1 MGNAAKPLRGIVP
14 PLVTPLADRETLDP
28 AGLQRL
34 VEHVLAG
41 GVSGLFL
48 LGTTGEG
55 PSLSHAVREEVV
67 RRVARQVAGR
77 VPVVV
82 GVTDTS
88 MAESLRLAEVAAEA
102 DALAV
107 VLAPPPYFPVRQDDL
122 RRYVERM
129 AEESPLPLVLYN
141 MPSHSKLVFEPETV
155 RALVE
160 IPRIVGLK
168 DSSGELGY
176 FRRVGEVVSQ
186 RDDFSLLM
194 GPEELLAEAVAL
206 GADGGVCGG
215 ANLRPRLYVDLFRAA
230 ARAEGRRVGKLH
242 AEVLRTAAAFYR
254 CDQGSAGVIK
264 GLKCALSH
272 LGICRDV
279 VAEPLQPLE
288 PRQQEG
294 IRGKLTELG
303 LSPVS
308 AGPRRGRRPAK
319 SALTAIRETP
329 SLAAGSSTRSV
340 RPRRP

>member
-1 MGNAAKPLRGIVP
+1 MTESSTHDHAAKPLRGIVP

-28 AGLQRL
+28 AGLERL

-41 GVSGLFL
+41 GVGGLFL

-55 PSLSHAVREEVV
+55 PSLSFALREEVV
-67 RRVARQVAGR
+67 RRAARQVAGR
-77 VPVVV
+77 VPIVV

-88 MAESLRLAEVAAEA
+88 MAESLRLAEMAAEA
-102 DALAV
+102 EALAV

-141 MPSHSKLVFEPETV
+141 MPSHSKLAFEPETV
-155 RALVE
+155 RALVD
-160 IPRIVGLK
+160 IPRIVALK
-168 DSSGELGY
+168 DSSGDLGY
-176 FRRVGEVVSQ
+176 FRRVGEIAAQ

-215 ANLRPRLYVDLFRAA
+215 ANLRPRLYVDLLRAA
-230 ARAEGRRVGKLH
+230 SRAVGRSESRAENRQVGELH
-242 AEVLRTAAAFYR
+242 AEVLRTAESLYR
-254 CDQGSAGVIK
+254 YDEGSAGVIK
-264 GLKCALSH
+264 GLKCALSI

-288 PRQQEG
+288 PRQREE
-294 IRGKLTELG
+294 IRGKLRELG
-303 LSPVS
+303 LSPV
-308 AGPRRGRRPAK
+308 APDPDRARRAENVALPAH
-319 SALTAIRETP
+319 
-329 SLAAGSSTRSV
+329 
-340 RPRRP
+340 

>member
-1 MGNAAKPLRGIVP
+1 MTKSPTNDHAAKPLRGIVP

-55 PSLSHAVREEVV
+55 PSLSYALREEVV
-67 RRVARQVAGR
+67 RRAARQVAGR
-77 VPVVV
+77 LPIVV

-88 MAESLRLAEVAAEA
+88 MVESLRLAEVAAESE
-102 DALAV
+102 ALAV

-129 AEESPLPLVLYN
+129 AEESPLPLILYN
-141 MPSHSKLVFEPETV
+141 MPSHSKLVFEPEMV

-160 IPRIVGLK
+160 IPRIVALK
-168 DSSGELGY
+168 DSSGDLDY
-176 FRRVGEVVSQ
+176 FRRVGEIAAQ

-215 ANLRPRLYVDLFRAA
+215 ANLRPKLYVDLFRAA
-230 ARAEGRRVGKLH
+230 SQARDRAEGRGESRRVRELH
-242 AEVLRTAAAFYR
+242 AEVLRTAESLYR
-254 CDQGSAGVIK
+254 CDEGSAGVIK
-264 GLKCALSH
+264 GLKYALSV
-272 LGICRDV
+272 LGICRNV
-279 VAEPLQPLE
+279 VAEPLQPLD
-288 PRQQEG
+288 PDQQER
-294 IRGKLTELG
+294 IRGKLAELHV
-303 LSPVS
+303 SPVA
-308 AGPRRGRRPAK
+308 AGPDRGRRPAEATL
-319 SALTAIRETP
+319 SAIRGT
-329 SLAAGSSTRSV
+329 
-340 RPRRP
+340 